1 MECIGCIIIP
11 AQINF
16 SENIT
21 ALLYANIIT
30 EDGKNC
36 NRFFLGFKG
45 FGMI

>member
-1 MECIGCIIIP
+1 MGCIGCIII
-11 AQINF
+11 ACTDKF